1 MGDMIWLGSVLAMAV
16 FGYYVM
22 LRLGTFLEKM
32 QKEDEAQAK
41 TEQLH
46 MAASEPER
54 KAAEKHPGMQS
65 RLLDSNPVPFT
76 LGNPKKVIRP
86 AGTCVRHRKAV
97 WNTGTSA
104 SFPSDLFE

>member
-16 FGYYVM
+16 FGYCVM

-32 QKEDEAQAK
+32 QKEDEAQVK

-46 MAASEPER
+46 MAVSEPER
-54 KAAEKHPGMQS
+54 KAAEKHLGMRS
-65 RLLDSNPVPFT
+65 ELLDPNPVPFT

-86 AGTCVRHRKAV
+86 AGACVRHRKAV

-104 SFPSDLFE
+104 SFSSDLFE